1 MSSFCVAH
9 MYEAARTV
17 ATCVTLTVTSS
28 YVCNALSACQLFSVV
43 CESGKGLETG
53 SRVVLGERKQVCV
66 CFNQLLQ
73 AGVLSFYQ
81 G

>member
-1 MSSFCVAH
+1 MKQQGQLQLVSHLLS
-9 MYEAARTV
+9 
-17 ATCVTLTVTSS
+17 VTSS

-53 SRVVLGERKQVCV
+53 LRVVLGERKQVCV

-73 AGVLSFYQ
+73 AWRLVCLFYQ